1 MKKLLYGLSALI
13 VLVFANGCQ
22 KPDGFY
28 YVENPNWYVEY
39 AGRGWDPDYGDTDYV
54 DVYVTAGHEDYL
66 VTIGTASDL
75 DRMGIDGF
83 IESSLPGFE
92 MQLDELNRNPY
103 GDYYTWADI
112 SWSGNSRVDFDP
124 FNERVLHVAVAFAV
138 YSNGRPTGSYSVSEP
153 FYPGEKAVRW

>member
-1 MKKLLYGLSALI
+1 MKKLLYALSTLI
-13 VLVFANGCQ
+13 VLVSVNGCQ

-75 DRMGIDGF
+75 DRMGIDG
-83 IESSLPGFE
+83 
-92 MQLDELNRNPY
+92 
-103 GDYYTWADI
+103 YTWADI

-138 YSNGRPTGSYSVSEP
+138 YSNGRPTGSFSVSEP